1 MDNKTHIQQGRSAAM
16 ENYVDFNGESTTKTT
31 TPTTTSSAKDMKLFH
46 IGIFVVGFAA
56 GYLVCKM
63 YK

>member
-1 MDNKTHIQQGRSAAM
+1 M

-31 TPTTTSSAKDMKLFH
+31 TPTTSSAKDMKLFH